1 MPETSLQVESL
12 SPAEALTR
20 FDLLGIIAPCP
31 VFAALPAVPDDL
43 PLLRINAACLASS
56 DDATA
61 EALLSR
67 QPIRHGRSAFLA
79 GGRAINYRCTDDF
92 IFGVIEIDESVFA
105 LDGERTPL
113 LQAAEA
119 GYRCIFRLLDELGYS
134 TLLRAWN
141 YIGHINVESY
151 GVERYRQFNIGR
163 QNAFVSD
170 GRAIA
175 GNVPAACALGVNDGP
190 LQLAFLGSRQAMRA
204 IENPRQVSA
213 YNYPSQYGPRS
224 PTFSRAAL
232 FNTAHDEILF
242 ISGTASIVGHQSL
255 HPHDVVA
262 QVAESLVN
270 VSVLLDQANK
280 VRHAH
285 LPCTLAEVN
294 YRIYVRHPSDLV
306 AIRGEFERIVGIEA
320 VAVYLQSDVC
330 RSDLLVEIE
339 GSAMLSRTFE
349 P

>member
-1 MPETSLQVESL
+1 MPEASLQVESL
-12 SPAEALTR
+12 SPAETLVR
-20 FDLLGIIAPCP
+20 SDLLGVIAPP
-31 VFAALPAVPDDL
+31 LDFAALPVADDL

-56 DDATA
+56 HDATC
-61 EALLSR
+61 EVLLSR
-67 QPIRHGRSAFLA
+67 QSIRHGRSPLVA

-92 IFGVIEIDESVFA
+92 IFGVIEVDESAFT
-105 LDGERTPL
+105 LEGERTPL

-119 GYRCIFRLLDELGYS
+119 GYRGIFRLLEDLGYS

-141 YIGHINVESY
+141 YIGGINVESH
-151 GVERYRQFNIGR
+151 GIERYRQFNIGR

-170 GRAIA
+170 GRAIT

-242 ISGTASIVGHQSL
+242 ISGTASIIGHQSV
-255 HPHDVVA
+255 HPGDIVA

-270 VSVLLDQANK
+270 VSILLDQANK

-285 LPCTLAEVN
+285 LPCTLADVS
-294 YRIYVRHPSDLV
+294 YRVYVRNVSDLD
-306 AIRGEFERIVGIEA
+306 AIRQEFERIVGTEA

-339 GSAMLSRTFE
+339 GSAMLARTFE

>member
-12 SPAEALTR
+12 SPADALTR
-20 FDLLGIIAPCP
+20 SDLLGIIAPSP
-31 VFAALPAVPDDL
+31 AFAALPVPDDL

-56 DDATA
+56 NDATS
-61 EALLSR
+61 EVLLTR
-67 QPIRHGRSAFLA
+67 QPIRHGSSPAVA
-79 GGRAINYRCTDDF
+79 GGRAIVYRCTDDF
-92 IFGVIEIDESVFA
+92 IFGVIDIDEAAFA

-119 GYRCIFRLLDELGYS
+119 GYRGIFRLLEELGYS

-141 YIGHINVESY
+141 YIGQINVESH
-151 GVERYRQFNIGR
+151 GIERYRQFNIGR

-170 GRAIA
+170 GRAIT

-213 YNYPSQYGPRS
+213 YHYPSQYGPRS

-242 ISGTASIVGHQSL
+242 ISGTASIVGHQSV
-255 HPHDVVA
+255 HAGDIVA

-270 VSVLLDQANK
+270 VSILLDQANK

-285 LPCTLAEVN
+285 LPCTLADVS
-294 YRIYVRHPSDLV
+294 YRIYVRQASDLA
-306 AIRGEFERIVGIEA
+306 AIRREFERIVGADA

-330 RSDLLVEIE
+330 RTDLLVEIE
-339 GSAMLSRTFE
+339 GSAMLSRTYE